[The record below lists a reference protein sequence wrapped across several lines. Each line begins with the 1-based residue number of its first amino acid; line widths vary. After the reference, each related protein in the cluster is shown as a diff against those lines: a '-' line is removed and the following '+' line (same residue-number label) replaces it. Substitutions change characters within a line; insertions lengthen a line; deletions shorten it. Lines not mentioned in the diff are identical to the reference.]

1 MSDPQL
7 SPHPLPNGSLPPSPL
22 PPGFEALEPVV
33 SYWAVATTE
42 GRLRARAEASMDEIR
57 AFYDAMLPLADAAMN
72 HVDAYGLADLSPER
86 TCLAAL
92 VLSLAQAAVAVE
104 IHGAPRAPGTPYP
117 NSLRVLRGAPPLG

>member
-1 MSDPQL
+1 MSDPHL
-7 SPHPLPNGSLPPSPL
+7 SPSPLPNGPL
-22 PPGFEALEPVV
+22 PPGFEALEVFVPR
-33 SYWAVATTE
+33 WAMATTE

>member
-1 MSDPQL
+1 MSVPHL
-7 SPHPLPNGSLPPSPL
+7 SSHPLPTGPL
-22 PPGFEALEPVV
+22 PPGFEALEPFVLH
-33 SYWAVATTE
+33 WAIGTTE

-57 AFYDAMLPLADAAMN
+57 AFYDAMVPLADAAMN

-86 TCLAAL
+86 TCLATL